1 MERESQSG
9 IQSQNRGTSSE
20 IWQTITLRA
29 ASWWAWACNNL
40 HPSLLLV
47 IKAVFW
53 SVVFSGLLVCVLVS
67 GSLFVVIYGIFIA
80 PYMFVLFWL
89 VDAVPLRHSTQPEP
103 EQPTFYVEMVQ
114 ILFVLA
120 SVLLYYTLYTLLSL
134 AQKLFPEQIEKL
146 SLENMNELPLLLRIV
161 SGFAFY
167 IVFSV
172 LGAVFTVSLIA
183 VVIFVAYLPYN
194 AFLIC
199 DSLGRHVPWY
209 VILGA
214 FVTVVLSIVA
224 VVGYCSDQRS
234 VSVVGP
240 RPARTV
246 DGDELVQMV
255 DV

>member
-29 ASWWAWACNNL
+29 ASWWAWARNNL

-53 SVVFSGLLVCVLVS
+53 SVVISGFLVCVLAL
-67 GSLFVVIYGIFIA
+67 GSIIIVIYGIFMA

-89 VDAVPLRHSTQPEP
+89 VDAVPLVHSTQPEH
-103 EQPTFYVEMVQ
+103 PTFYVEMVQ

-120 SVLLYYTLYTLLSL
+120 SVLLYYILYTLLSL

-146 SLENMNELPLLLRIV
+146 SPGNMNELPLLLRIV

-224 VVGYCSDQRS
+224 VAGYCSDQRS